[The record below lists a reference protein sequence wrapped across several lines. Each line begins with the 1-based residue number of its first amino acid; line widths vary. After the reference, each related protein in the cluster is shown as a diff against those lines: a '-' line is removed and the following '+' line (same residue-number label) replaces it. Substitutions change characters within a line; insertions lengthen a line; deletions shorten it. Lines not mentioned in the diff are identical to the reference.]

1 MKKLSELTRRA
12 IEASGV
18 VYVAPPAKPSPHDSF
33 VSPKANVLRQGR
45 KKLIHAAL
53 GGGSGGGG
61 GGVVARKDRRKSDQS
76 SKKKGKD
83 TKVLSDRAEE
93 SEFEDY
99 DSEEDSDFIPEDSR
113 QTDKVE
119 VQSLMDII
127 KIQKQQL
134 ESFKVEY
141 FNICQH

>member
-1 MKKLSELTRRA
+1 
-12 IEASGV
+12 
-18 VYVAPPAKPSPHDSF
+18 VAPPAKPSPHDSF

-45 KKLIHAAL
+45 KKLIPAAL

-61 GGVVARKDRRKSDQS
+61 GGVVTRKDRRQSDQS
-76 SKKKGKD
+76 SRKKGKD
-83 TKVLSDRAEE
+83 TKALSDKEEE

-99 DSEEDSDFIPEDSR
+99 DSEEDSDFIPEDRR

-127 KIQKQQL
+127 RIQKQQL
-134 ESFKVEY
+134 ESFKVNY
-141 FNICQH
+141 FNICRH